1 MKHIKKVNEIRSK
14 YNPDEDSY
22 HFDPSELNK
31 DVTFYLHKGKQ
42 GFAMDINIEDR
53 EQLEKILTANKIDYT
68 VSYGNVLPF

>member
-1 MKHIKKVNEIRSK
+1 MKIKKVNEINAK
-14 YNPDEDSY
+14 YDPEEDSY

-42 GFAMDINIEDR
+42 GFAMEIHVDDR
-53 EQLEKILTANKIDYT
+53 EELEKILTKNKVNYT